1 MPPPPVRGD
10 HLVIQLLPQ
19 AVPAGALAARLAFDA
34 PYSTVKKSMSFASR
48 SAVVQNKIRA
58 RCGSRLKL
66 SQPIARR
73 LYNKRLNRANRLR
86 TSQPSDRAATSR
98 TSGSRKAPASAGTAR
113 VSPSY
118 PSVSVAAVRANG
130 VADESSSRAGAGT
143 ETAADGPNAPRALL
157 AGGLARSD
165 LRVPH
170 MPTACLW

>member
-1 MPPPPVRGD
+1 
-10 HLVIQLLPQ
+10 LVIQLLPQ

-98 TSGSRKAPASAGTAR
+98 TSGSRSASQR
-113 VSPSY
+113 RH
-118 PSVSVAAVRANG
+118 RAG
-130 VADESSSRAGAGT
+130 VAELSQRLGRGRPD
-143 ETAADGPNAPRALL
+143 
-157 AGGLARSD
+157 
-165 LRVPH
+165 
-170 MPTACLW
+170 